1 MNTTGIVPY
10 KTSEGHDELARRTRR
25 LGQRHRT
32 MLLLVDGRR
41 SVDQVLALGLAAGVA
56 EQHYRELLEAG
67 LIALPE
73 GALTA
78 ATQPVPLDEPSFAV
92 QVQAD
97 VEASTHVELPVEH
110 IAAVAAPA
118 PPVPAPPMPISMPSL
133 QLPVLHESP
142 PVVTARPERLE
153 PPDARDEPDAWPA
166 TRPPH
171 DPMRLDDPLM
181 PPPIIDGPLEE
192 AREILMRAVRAEAPV
207 AGQLTLLKLK
217 HASDRADLQAL
228 LGEVEQRIARPR
240 KMVLAAQT
248 LHHVKQLLCMP
259 PSTAFTLY

>member
-10 KTSEGHDELARRTRR
+10 KTTEGHDELARRTRR

-56 EQHYRELLEAG
+56 EQHYRELLDAE

-73 GALTA
+73 GAVTA
-78 ATQPVPLDEPSFAV
+78 ATEPVPLDEPSFAA
-92 QVQAD
+92 QVRAD
-97 VEASTHVELPVEH
+97 DEAAGHLELPVAP
-110 IAAVAAPA
+110 AAVPVTPASTPPAEFVELGELAEAAEAAGGLEAKPA
-118 PPVPAPPMPISMPSL
+118 EL
-133 QLPVLHESP
+133 LPLLADS
-142 PVVTARPERLE
+142 
-153 PPDARDEPDAWPA
+153 
-166 TRPPH
+166 
-171 DPMRLDDPLM
+171 RLDDPLM
-181 PPPIIDGPLEE
+181 PPPVVDGPLEE

-207 AGQLTLLKLK
+207 AGRLTLLKLK
-217 HASDRADLQAL
+217 HASDRADLRAL
-228 LGEVEQRIARPR
+228 LDEVEQRIARPR
-240 KMVLAAQT
+240 RMVLAAQT